1 MKKLLTGLLVGAML
15 LLAACGGGGTG
26 GSPDNVGSQDRGQSG
41 DYISIEKSVFSR
53 GETIPVTT
61 KEITE
66 EMEDTGAFVAIY
78 NAGAAHGEYQQY
90 LYPKAGSDALRF
102 TAPMTDGNYEM
113 RLYRQD
119 FVYTDETFVESLAFT
134 VVDETAAGNTPATSS
149 GGGAIGG
156 VQDQLNGN
164 TYSWICEDGINKVT
178 YAFSGN
184 NLYFSMAI
192 NGEIVLEGDFAYEIK
207 GNKMIEAGGDGTDGS
222 EFKLEGDN
230 LTIYNF
236 LLYENLI
243 LTKE

>member
-1 MKKLLTGLLVGAML
+1 MKKLLTITLVGAVL

-26 GSPDNVGSQDRGQSG
+26 GSPDSGGAADENPDSGQSG

-53 GETIPVTT
+53 GETITVTT

-66 EMEDTGAFVAIY
+66 EMEDADAFVAIY
-78 NAGAAHGEYQQY
+78 DEGAEHHEYQQY
-90 LYPKAGSDALRF
+90 LYPQAGSDTLQF

-113 RLYRQD
+113 RLYKQD
-119 FVYTDETFVESLAFT
+119 YVYTDETFVESVPFT
-134 VVDETAAGNTPATSS
+134 VHTETAAGNT

-156 VQDQLNGN
+156 VQGQLNGN

-184 NLYFSMAI
+184 NLYFSIAI
-192 NGEIVLEGDFAYEIK
+192 NGEIVLDGDFVYEIK
-207 GNKMIEAGGDGTDGS
+207 DNKLIEAGGDGTDGS
-222 EFKLEGDN
+222 EFKLEGDK